1 MDHSIIYTYLSGK
14 ATEEEKERLR
24 DWLNQSPEHRAYFFD
39 VKAIRNAQRVTNKIN
54 TKEIEDSLT
63 RMNERIDAIP
73 CTSKTKQP
81 IIP

>member
-14 ATEEEKERLR
+14 ATEEEKARLR

-39 VKAIRNAQRVTNKIN
+39 LKAIRNAQRVTNKID
-54 TKEIEDSLT
+54 TEGIEDSLI
-63 RMNERIDAIP
+63 RMNERIDTIP